1 MSVAT
6 AVVERWTDRAEWD
19 RLVAD
24 SPQGSVFCRSGLLD
38 ALDVEWEA
46 WVLPGPTG
54 PRAAALLFRDQEG
67 AIQKAP
73 LPFCLYQGI
82 LLPSALAAAPP
93 HRAVHDAL
101 EAVDELIQGLAA
113 QRRMSWCLH
122 PSFNDV
128 RPLSWFHHHDPGA
141 GLFRLDVRYTGIVAL
156 EPGRSLD
163 GILAGARSVRRQE
176 FRKAAERFRVEPSA
190 DLDLLDRLHGL
201 TFARQGLER
210 TGRERRLLAAIA
222 AAALRHGFGEVLVAR
237 DGDGNAAG
245 AVLFLYDR
253 RTAYYLVAANDPVFR
268 SAGVSTLLFL
278 RGVERGIERGVE
290 RVDVVGMNSPSR
302 GDFKTSFGALP
313 TPYFVAHW
321 DAP

>member
-6 AVVERWTDRAEWD
+6 TAVERWTNRAGWD

-24 SPQGSVFCRSGLLD
+24 SPQGSIFCRSAFLD

-46 WVLPGPTG
+46 WVLPGPAG
-54 PRAAALLFRDQEG
+54 PRAAALLFRDG
-67 AIQKAP
+67 AGTIQRAP

-82 LLPSALAAAPP
+82 LLPSAVATGPA
-93 HRAVHDAL
+93 HRVVHETL
-101 EAVDELIQGLAA
+101 EAVEELIQGVAIH
-113 QRRMSWCLH
+113 RRMSWCLH
-122 PSFNDV
+122 PAFGDL
-128 RPLSWFHHHDPGA
+128 RPLSWFHHHDPTA
-141 GLFRLDVRYTGIVAL
+141 GLFRLDVRYTGIIAV
-156 EPGRSLD
+156 GQGLD
-163 GILAGARSVRRQE
+163 AVLAGARSVRRQE
-176 FRKAAERFRVEPSA
+176 YRKAAERFRVEPSA

-210 TGRERRLLAAIA
+210 SGRERRLLASIA
-222 AAALRHGFGEVLVAR
+222 AAALRHGFGDLLVAR

-245 AVLFLYDR
+245 AVLFLFDG
-253 RTAYYLVAANDPVFR
+253 RTAYYLVAANDPTFR

-278 RGVERGIERGVE
+278 RGLERGLERGVE

-302 GDFKTSFGALP
+302 GDFKTSFGAVP